1 MGLSAGVEVAGLREF
16 QKGLKKLN
24 PELDKSLKAELKT
37 VAEVVADD
45 ARARVP
51 SKSGRA
57 RKSVRAGADAK
68 GPYVAGG
75 KTSVPY
81 YPWLDFGSRQPVT
94 GHPRSAGPWFKSGA
108 GPKKGRFIY
117 PAIDE
122 NQARIIEGAT
132 QALETAR
139 GNAGI

>member
-45 ARARVP
+45 ARGRVP

-68 GPYVAGG
+68 GPYVQGG
-75 KTSVPY
+75 KASVPY
-81 YPWLDFGSRQPVT
+81 YPWLDFGSRRAVS